1 MRVPDVGGSIRVTM
15 RASVDLPQP
24 DSPTTAS
31 VARLDREGHAADG
44 VQPRRLAEQAA
55 PDRIDLDEV
64 VGFDDGRAHDAIS
77 APTR

>member
-1 MRVPDVGGSIRVTM
+1 M

-31 VARLDREGHAADG
+31 VRAGLDREGHAADR
-44 VQPRRLAEQAA
+44 VQAA
-55 PDRIDLDEV
+55 PARGTGRAGSVDLDEV
-64 VGFDDGRAHDAIS
+64 AGFDDGRAHDAIS